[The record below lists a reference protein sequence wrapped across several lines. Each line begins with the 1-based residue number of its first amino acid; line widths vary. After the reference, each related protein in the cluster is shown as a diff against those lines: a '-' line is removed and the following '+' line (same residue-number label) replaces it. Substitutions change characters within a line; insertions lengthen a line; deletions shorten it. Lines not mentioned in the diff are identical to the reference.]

1 MRQTKAKRWRIEPG
15 DETIEQELVR
25 ELGVYPVVAKLL
37 VNRGITTVTAGRDF
51 LYGNLGDLLDPYL
64 LKGMKEA
71 IPLIQE
77 AMKNKNRLLFTAI
90 MMWTAL
96 RLPL

>member
-51 LYGNLGDLLDPYL
+51 FIRQSGRFIGS
-64 LKGMKEA
+64 
-71 IPLIQE
+71 
-77 AMKNKNRLLFTAI
+77 LFVERHERSGTADSGGH
-90 MMWTAL
+90 
-96 RLPL
+96 